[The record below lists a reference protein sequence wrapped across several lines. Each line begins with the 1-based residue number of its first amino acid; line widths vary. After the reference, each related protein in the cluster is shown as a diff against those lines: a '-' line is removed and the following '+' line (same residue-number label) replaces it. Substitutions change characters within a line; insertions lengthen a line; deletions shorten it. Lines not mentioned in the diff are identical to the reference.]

1 MFHPARKIIGVIG
14 LGIIG
19 RGVTANLRQKGFQVF
34 VWNRTPR
41 PVPNFIGSPGELA
54 EVCDCLQIFVS
65 DDRALLGTVRRLTEK
80 ITSRHI
86 VIAHSTVAPD
96 SMRAAAEVVEHR
108 GGRSA
113 EAPFTG
119 TKIAAARGESVYCV
133 AGNGA

>member
-1 MFHPARKIIGVIG
+1 MFHSARKIIGVFG
-14 LGIIG
+14 LCIIG

-80 ITSRHI
+80 ITSRHS
-86 VIAHSTVAPD
+86 VISHSTVTPYSMHAPAQTYD
-96 SMRAAAEVVEHR
+96 HR
-108 GGRSA
+108 SG
-113 EAPFTG
+113 
-119 TKIAAARGESVYCV
+119 
-133 AGNGA
+133 